1 MHPRAQFVPGQVVGL
16 ATAVAKLSPAGDES
30 GPGVGGIAGAHRFGM
45 TMFSHH
51 SICSRAR
58 MGCFARGTMVRT
70 PNGMFAIE
78 RLAVGDDVLTA
89 GKRVAQIVKV
99 STSVATELVRIQF
112 SDGST
117 VVCTPWHRFFDLRG
131 DLYRAEQLGVH
142 SAIRCYDNSIVHVD
156 RLERFP
162 RGERHPVWNLSLARE
177 VAFYANNKLVEAP
190 HEARVLTGHSL
201 LASRDSSPALARRD
215 SSPAF

>member
-1 MHPRAQFVPGQVVGL
+1 
-16 ATAVAKLSPAGDES
+16 
-30 GPGVGGIAGAHRFGM
+30 M
-45 TMFSHH
+45 TTLSHH
-51 SICSRAR
+51 EPLLCSRAR
-58 MGCFARGTMVRT
+58 TGCFARGTLVRT
-70 PNGMFAIE
+70 PNGMLSIE

-99 STSVATELVRIQF
+99 STSVTTELVRIQF
-112 SDGST
+112 SDGSS
-117 VVCTPWHRFFDLRG
+117 VACTPWHRFFDLRG

-156 RLERFP
+156 RVERFP
-162 RGERHPVWNLSLARE
+162 RGEKHPVWNLSLARE

-201 LASRDSSPALARRD
+201 LARDSSPAIPRRA
-215 SSPAF
+215 SSPAI